1 LKAVLSSAEPGAKA
15 GFRRL
20 LPVGNQWRNLPDFP
34 IDPMALKATPM
45 RVLCDLIRDRRAN
58 VAIIFALALVPL
70 AFLVGVGVDYTVAA
84 DRQAQLNAFADAAVL
99 AAVTPTMMAQSD
111 STAQAAAQNT
121 FNAQANAL
129 SGVTYSANNLTVSV
143 NTTAGGTRTASVT
156 YTAASPTFF
165 SSILATSAINLS
177 GSSTAKAGLPPNID
191 FYLLL
196 DSSPSM
202 AIGATPTD
210 IQSLINLTANENSAY
225 KSCGFGCHEQNP
237 TTNSGLDL
245 YQVARNNNLT
255 LRIDLLRQAAQNLMT
270 TAQNTEN
277 TTNAQYRMAIY
288 TFDVGF
294 NTIQTLTSSLTTAQS
309 SAGNISLLEVYQ
321 NNWLTS
327 TNNNSDTDTNFDNAF
342 NQINTTMPNP
352 GSGTNANGDT
362 PQEVLFLVT
371 DGVEDE
377 AVSKV
382 SGSCPSLQSSQGN
395 EISLNSS
402 TCRQQSLTSINPD
415 WCTTIKNKGIRIAV
429 LYTVYSPIPSN
440 SWYTNHVSPF
450 QPNIGPT
457 LETCA
462 SPGLYFAVQSGG
474 DISAALSTLFEL
486 AVQSAYLAK

>member
-1 LKAVLSSAEPGAKA
+1 MTIL
-15 GFRRL
+15 RL
-20 LPVGNQWRNLPDFP
+20 IHD
-34 IDPMALKATPM
+34 T
-45 RVLCDLIRDRRAN
+45 RAN

-70 AFLVGVGVDYTVAA
+70 AFLVGVGVDYTAAA

-111 STAQAAAQNT
+111 STAATAARNT

-225 KSCGFGCHEQNP
+225 KSCGFGCHETNP
-237 TTNSGLDL
+237 STNSGLDL

-255 LRIDLLRQAAQNLMT
+255 LRIDLLRQAAQNLMD

-277 TTNAQYRMAIY
+277 TTNAQYRMGIY

-294 NTIQTLTSSLTTAQS
+294 NKIQDPVTSDLSAAKTA
-309 SAGNISLLEVYQ
+309 AGNISLLQVYS

-342 NQINTTMPNP
+342 TNINTTMPNP

-377 AVSKV
+377 TVSKV
-382 SGSCPSLQSSQGN
+382 HGSCPSLQASQGN

-402 TCRQQSLTSINPD
+402 SCRQESLPSINPD

-450 QPNIGPT
+450 QSNIGPT

-474 DISAALSTLFEL
+474 DVSAALSTLFQL
-486 AVQSAYLAK
+486 AVQSAYLAR